1 MSKAMLELINVSKT
15 FFPGTINERKA
26 LLDINLS
33 LEAGDFITIIGSNGA
48 GKSSLFNAI
57 CGSFPIDSGSILL
70 DGKEFK
76 NFPDFKRALSIGRLF
91 QDPMKGTAPHLTIE
105 ENLSLAYGSKGGR
118 HFFAVN
124 RKNREKFRELLAA
137 LELGLEDRMTAKI
150 GLLSGGQRQAV
161 SLLMATIS
169 EPKLLLLDEHTAALD
184 PATAKKVLEITVSIV
199 DKSKTPT
206 MMITHDIRAA
216 LEVGTRTIMMDEGR
230 IILDIRGEERKNM
243 TIEKLLQLYSK
254 ESKKQLLNDRML
266 FETEKQTENNA
277 WYCKAIDAEID
288 RGLCWEYCLAGS
300 GGPIDTTNKLTLW
313 IKNSNKYSTLDN
325 FHKVCENCPHYQ
337 CNKE

>member
-1 MSKAMLELINVSKT
+1 MSEAMLELINVSKT

-26 LLDINLS
+26 LKSINLK
-33 LEAGDFITIIGSNGA
+33 LEPGDFITIIGSNGA
-48 GKSSLFNAI
+48 GKSTLFNAI

-70 DGKEFK
+70 GGKEIK
-76 NFPDFKRALSIGRLF
+76 KLPDYKRSLSIGRLF

-105 ENLSLAYGSKGGR
+105 ENLSLAYGNSR

-124 RKNREKFRELLAA
+124 RKNRAKFRELLSA
-137 LELGLEDRMTAKI
+137 LELGLEDRMTTKI

-199 DKSKTPT
+199 EQSRTPT

-230 IILDIRGEERKNM
+230 IILDIKGEERKNM
-243 TIEKLLQLYSK
+243 TVEKLLQLYSK

-266 FETEKQTENNA
+266 FEIEKQ
-277 WYCKAIDAEID
+277 
-288 RGLCWEYCLAGS
+288 
-300 GGPIDTTNKLTLW
+300 
-313 IKNSNKYSTLDN
+313 
-325 FHKVCENCPHYQ
+325 
-337 CNKE
+337 